1 METKNFVYIENFAV
15 ILLNSNIAEGIEVNH
30 KPAEVKKTQ
39 NLITSFF
46 QKMPTKTAPT
56 LPVVP
61 TDKHETEKNK
71 KEDYS
76 HFNKINP
83 VKLLNREQCEY
94 FHKSKRVLLMFRR
107 VKNFKNSHGY
117 K

>member
-15 ILLNSNIAEGIEVNH
+15 ILLNSNIAEGIEINQ
-30 KPAEVKKTQ
+30 KPSLEVKKTQ

-46 QKMPTKTAPT
+46 QKIPVKTT
-56 LPVVP
+56 SSLPI
-61 TDKHETEKNK
+61 ETPEKKEEEKNK

-83 VKLLNREQCEY
+83 IKLLNNEKCEY

-107 VKNFKNSHGY
+107 VII
-117 K
+117 